1 MKKTSIHY
9 SESLFPNVPH
19 LRASD
24 RSGIPKS
31 GTFAGNPEGIKFS
44 KFWIPA
50 FAGMTLLFIFHS
62 VVFSRGEH
70 SARSDNVAVTVDA
83 ARVIHTVN
91 PWLYGI
97 NTARWDESLFP
108 GPADEMLLTCDR
120 DAIQKIKASGV
131 TLLKYPGGND
141 ADHYIWNAPS
151 NNSGDM
157 NTDEYIALCREVGA
171 EPFITINFNE
181 PPSLAAEWVRYCN
194 NVRGY
199 DVKLWEVG
207 DEQWGTWAKGHSTP
221 EAYAEKFVSFVKAM
235 KGVDSTIKVAI
246 NVALTGN
253 SPSLGSRSEGW
264 TPRVLR
270 AADGYYDLLTFTYFP
285 LSWGKENDDTLF
297 ASTGWYRKLFLELK
311 ETVERTLGKEK
322 SDKLL
327 FINVGYNSVNHS
339 PGPQT
344 VSLANALWT
353 ADMVGTMAEVKT
365 DISCFWALHN
375 EYPPR
380 GGDFGYLSSD
390 GKNTPRYDYY
400 VFPMFAKHF
409 GSEIVSAASD
419 NADVSVYAAR
429 DGKRISVALI
439 NKSVH
444 KPHHVQIALR
454 DFVPAEN
461 AQAWILDRQRKNE
474 QLPDIFLGS
483 GYFTVDAPSYSFLM
497 LSVISRDSVVPPL
510 NIALT
515 ATASASSYSPENAL
529 WGPGDFEP
537 AKAIDGIMDTRWRS
551 GILMK
556 PDENQNEWLQLMW
569 KQPQRI
575 AGVKIFWG
583 ENYASDYRVEV
594 STDGKKWKTI
604 RTVSNGNGG
613 VESFEFQNAASARYL
628 RVSNM
633 SGGKKGSSYTMKE
646 IEVYQGVNQ

>member
-1 MKKTSIHY
+1 MKKFTTIFVIALSFCAI
-9 SESLFPNVPH
+9 
-19 LRASD
+19 
-24 RSGIPKS
+24 G
-31 GTFAGNPEGIKFS
+31 FAQDVK
-44 KFWIPA
+44 
-50 FAGMTLLFIFHS
+50 
-62 VVFSRGEH
+62 
-70 SARSDNVAVTVDA
+70 VTIDA
-83 ARVIHTVN
+83 AKVIHTVN

-108 GPADEMLLTCDR
+108 GPASEMLLTCDH

-141 ADHYIWNAPS
+141 ADHYIWNSPS

-157 NTDEYIALCREVGA
+157 NTDEYIALCRETGA

-194 NVRGY
+194 KVRGY
-199 DVKLWEVG
+199 NVKLWEVG

-235 KGVDSTIKVAI
+235 KDIDSTIKVAI

-253 SPSLGSRSEGW
+253 SPSLGSQSEGW

-270 AADGYYDLLTFTYFP
+270 AADGFYDLLTFTYFP

-297 ASTGWYRKLFLELK
+297 VSTNWYRKLFLALR
-311 ETVERTLGKEK
+311 ETVEHTLGKEK

-353 ADMVGTMAEVKT
+353 ADMLGTMADVRT
-365 DISCFWALHN
+365 DVACFWALHN

-409 GSEIVSAASD
+409 GSEVVSTASSD
-419 NADVSVYAAR
+419 ADVSAYAAR

-439 NKSVH
+439 NKDSR
-444 KPHHVQIALR
+444 KPHRVQIVLNN
-454 DFVPAEN
+454 FIPAEN
-461 AQAWILDRQRKNE
+461 AQAWILDKQRKNE
-474 QLPDIFLGS
+474 RLPDISLKS
-483 GYFTVDAPSYSFLM
+483 GHLTVDAPPYSFLM
-497 LSVISRDSVVPPL
+497 VSVIARDSVLPPQ

-515 ATASASSYSPENAL
+515 ATASASSFSPENAL
-529 WGPGDFEP
+529 WGPGNFEP

-556 PDENQNEWLQLMW
+556 PDENRDEWLQLMW
-569 KQPQRI
+569 KHSQRI
-575 AGVKIFWG
+575 AQVKIFWG
-583 ENYASDYRVEV
+583 GNYATDYRIEI
-594 STDGKKWKTI
+594 STDGKKWKVI
-604 RTVSNGNGG
+604 HTVSDGKGG
-613 VESFEFQNAASARYL
+613 EEPFEFQTAANARYL
-628 RVSNM
+628 RVNGL
-633 SGGKKGSSYTMKE
+633 SGGKELSSYAIRE
-646 IEVYQGVNQ
+646 IEVYDVSQKNN